1 MLICRNK
8 NKNKS
13 EMAQKV
19 KVLAKSDD
27 LSSIPG
33 THRVAERLPQVF
45 LWHTTHVISIY
56 EKHIKSSG
64 ETSLEI

>member
-19 KVLAKSDD
+19 KVLAKFDD

-33 THRVAERLPQVF
+33 THRVAGRLLQVF

-56 EKHIKSSG
+56 EKHIKVQ
-64 ETSLEI
+64 EKLP